1 MAHSQLLSSARRGL
15 FLLFGGYGAAL
26 LLAAVLAFGGAG
38 GISWLAVAGLAA
50 LAGLLAVLIFTL
62 GPRLTAGIDLI
73 GRGAQVAMAASHGDL
88 NVRITHIGRTDEL
101 GQLMTGLNRVLDL
114 TEEFAKDTGA
124 AMTRAGAKE
133 YFRYIPE
140 QGLRGDFLN
149 YARVVNKVL
158 TDMGT
163 RDEETTRFELAV
175 HEKVEQVSN
184 STKGITKT
192 ATMMAHRSESAGGQ
206 TLNVGRVAEAT
217 TERAEAVSEATRQL
231 ALAVNEIAQQVAQSA
246 SVAQQAVTT
255 ISQTSDRISG
265 LAGSVQEI
273 GTVVQLITDI
283 AAQTNLLALNATI
296 EAARA
301 GEAGKGFAVVAGEVK
316 NLANQ
321 TAKATEEISRQVF
334 TIQSAAGEAVSDING
349 VVETIRRIDQI
360 AAAIA
365 SAVQEQEASTREISA
380 HIEEVAVQ
388 AHEVSQSVAQV
399 AASSAQ
405 ACGGTVRVL
414 WSASSLGKV
423 VEDLNRQV
431 DDYVRKV
438 R

>member
-1 MAHSQLLSSARRGL
+1 
-15 FLLFGGYGAAL
+15 
-26 LLAAVLAFGGAG
+26 
-38 GISWLAVAGLAA
+38 
-50 LAGLLAVLIFTL
+50 
-62 GPRLTAGIDLI
+62 
-73 GRGAQVAMAASHGDL
+73 
-88 NVRITHIGRTDEL
+88 
-101 GQLMTGLNRVLDL
+101 
-114 TEEFAKDTGA
+114 
-124 AMTRAGAKE
+124 
-133 YFRYIPE
+133 
-140 QGLRGDFLN
+140 
-149 YARVVNKVL
+149 
-158 TDMGT
+158 
-163 RDEETTRFELAV
+163 
-175 HEKVEQVSN
+175 
-184 STKGITKT
+184 
-192 ATMMAHRSESAGGQ
+192 
-206 TLNVGRVAEAT
+206 
-217 TERAEAVSEATRQL
+217 VSEATRQL